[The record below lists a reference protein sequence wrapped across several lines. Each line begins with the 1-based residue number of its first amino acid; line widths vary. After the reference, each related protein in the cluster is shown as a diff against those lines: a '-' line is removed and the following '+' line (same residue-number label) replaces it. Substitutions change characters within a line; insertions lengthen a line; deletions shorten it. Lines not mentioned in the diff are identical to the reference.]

1 MARIK
6 AVATKMAKM
15 EKKSVSELLSMK
27 PKKPSLEQ
35 IEQITQD
42 IHAQKQVLAQQEAT
56 DRVVVEPKIAAKPT
70 VVRQTVE
77 QDMDDLSDRF
87 KRISVHAP
95 LPIYIKAKTKSTIQG
110 VSMMAYILRLMENDL
125 AN

>member
-1 MARIK
+1 
-6 AVATKMAKM
+6 MAKL

-42 IHAQKQVLAQQEAT
+42 IHAQKQVLAQQEVL
-56 DRVVVEPKIAAKPT
+56 DRVVVEPKIIAKP
-70 VVRQTVE
+70 VVARQTVE

-125 AN
+125 AE

>member
-1 MARIK
+1 
-6 AVATKMAKM
+6 MAKM

-56 DRVVVEPKIAAKPT
+56 DRVVVEPKIAAKPM